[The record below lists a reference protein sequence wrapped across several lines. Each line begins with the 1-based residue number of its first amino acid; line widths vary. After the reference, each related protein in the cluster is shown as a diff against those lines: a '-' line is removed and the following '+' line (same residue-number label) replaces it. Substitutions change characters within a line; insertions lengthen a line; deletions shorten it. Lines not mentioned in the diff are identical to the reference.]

1 MVIDR
6 GDVRKRIKKPSKPH
20 RAIYGHT
27 PLSAD
32 EDIPWSGSQLIIGTG
47 HWGSPQAPPRP
58 LPLSD
63 PVTRVTGSMSP
74 AGVNPKTWP

>member
-1 MVIDR
+1 MA
-6 GDVRKRIKKPSKPH
+6 H
-20 RAIYGHT
+20 L

-32 EDIPWSGSQLIIGTG
+32 EDFPGSGSQLIIGTG
-47 HWGSPQAPPRP
+47 ALGFPSSSPSP

-74 AGVNPKTWP
+74 VTLNPKTWP